1 MTTPG
6 ARQAQ
11 QNYQQQVQH
20 NSTTFARNAAYHG
33 QQLRYRRQHPR
44 GPVGPIRRLIGFV
57 FSLVF
62 IAIAV
67 GIFLV
72 ILSAAQPDWFNHVK
86 TWFDSIF

>member
-6 ARQAQ
+6 ARSAQ
-11 QNYQQQVQH
+11 QAYQQQVQN
-20 NSTTFARNAAYHG
+20 NSATFRRNAAYHQ
-33 QQLRYRRQHPR
+33 QQLRYRSPR

-62 IAIAV
+62 IAVAV

-72 ILSAAQPDWFNHVK
+72 ILSAAQPDWLNHVT
-86 TWFDSIF
+86 TWFDQIF

>member
-11 QNYQQQVQH
+11 QNYQQQVLQ
-20 NSTTFARNAAYHG
+20 NSATFARNTANAG
-33 QQLRYRRQHPR
+33 NLRYRRRQR

-62 IAIAV
+62 IAIAAV
-67 GIFLV
+67 IFLA
-72 ILSAAQPDWFNHVK
+72 ILGAAQPDWFDHVG
-86 TWFDSIF
+86 TWFDQIF

>member
-20 NSTTFARNAAYHG
+20 DRSTFARNSAYHA
-33 QQLRYRRQHPR
+33 RRRRR
-44 GPVGPIRRLIGFV
+44 GPVGVVRGLLGLV

-67 GIFLV
+67 GIFLMV
-72 ILSAAQPDWFNHVK
+72 LNAAQPHLLDQVK
-86 TWFDSIF
+86 TWFERSI